1 MTGQNWKQF
10 YVDSDAVYKAFV
22 TGCALSG
29 PAGCPISTHVG
40 QSPAEV
46 DAAIQA
52 VLKTAHDTARENPND
67 SVSLTSGMIRSALLL
82 VLVSGWSTN
91 SCA

>member
-1 MTGQNWKQF
+1 M
-10 YVDSDAVYKAFV
+10 
-22 TGCALSG
+22 
-29 PAGCPISTHVG
+29 HVG

-52 VLKTAHDTARENPND
+52 VLKTAHDAARENPND

-82 VLVSGWSTN
+82 VLASG
-91 SCA
+91 